1 MGELEGTAE
10 GPSMAVDVGD
20 LNVIG
25 INESDQGILDGL
37 DDIIDVDRVRFLE
50 IHEGQL
56 KAGLADHSGIRPG
69 EGRFGPDIGLPILKV
84 PSIPRLERDGPPRDQ
99 KLEGPRDGRQPIRP
113 SRGIPAQ
120 GFALWPAS
128 TAISRK

>member
-56 KAGLADHSGIRPG
+56 KAGLADHSGI
-69 EGRFGPDIGLPILKV
+69 
-84 PSIPRLERDGPPRDQ
+84 
-99 KLEGPRDGRQPIRP
+99 
-113 SRGIPAQ
+113 
-120 GFALWPAS
+120 
-128 TAISRK
+128 